1 MAPFIGGVTGA
12 LIYKAFV
19 ELHHPD
25 LKSTKTQS
33 TGDPE
38 YVPLEKCKNG
48 STEISV

>member
-33 TGDPE
+33 AGDPE
-38 YVPLEKCKNG
+38 CIPLEKCQNG
-48 STEISV
+48 STAMSV